1 MSDAANSGSDDIT
14 ASLPEDWKTLL
25 QSEFSSDYFIAL
37 KEFLAQEMKDHQIF
51 PPKEKIFAA
60 FGVTPYAKV
69 KVLLLGQDPYHDD
82 GQAHG
87 LCFSVMPGVRLPP
100 SLRNMFKELDADL
113 GIPCS
118 DNGCLEHWASQGVLL
133 LNTVLTVRAHE
144 AASHQGRGWEK
155 FTDAVIRAVN
165 NRAEPVVFVLW
176 GGHAQKKA
184 ALIDSSRHVVI
195 SGAHP
200 SPLSAYRGF
209 FGSRPFSKINQS
221 LIQSGYTPIDWRI
234 PDSQPQLSLF

>member
-1 MSDAANSGSDDIT
+1 MSDSVNSSGDIT
-14 ASLPEDWKTLL
+14 AALPEDWKTLL
-25 QSEFSSDYFIAL
+25 QGEFSSDYFIAL
-37 KEFLAQEMKDHQIF
+37 QEFMAHEMKNYQVF

-60 FGVTPYAKV
+60 FGLTPYAKV

-87 LCFSVMPGVRLPP
+87 LCFSVMPGVKLPP

-113 GIPCS
+113 KISCS
-118 DNGCLEHWASQGVLL
+118 DNGCLEHWAKQGVLL

-144 AASHQGRGWEK
+144 AASHQGRGWEQ

-209 FGSRPFSKINQS
+209 FGSRPFSKINQA
-221 LIQSGYTPIDWRI
+221 LIQSGYAPVDWKI
-234 PDSQPQLSLF
+234 PDRQPKLSLF

>member
-1 MSDAANSGSDDIT
+1 MFDRVNSGSDDIT
-14 ASLPEDWKTLL
+14 ALFPEDWKNLL
-25 QSEFSSDYFIAL
+25 RDEFSRNYFIEL
-37 KEFLAQEMKDHQIF
+37 QEFLAQEMKKHQVF
-51 PPKEKIFAA
+51 PPKEKIFNA
-60 FGVTPYAKV
+60 FKFTPYAKV

-87 LCFSVMPGVRLPP
+87 LCFSVMPGVKLPP

-118 DNGCLEHWASQGVLL
+118 DNGCLEHWAQQGVML

-144 AASHQGRGWEK
+144 AASHHGYGWEK

-165 NRAEPVVFVLW
+165 NRPEPVVFVLW

-184 ALIDSSRHVVI
+184 ELIDAGRHVVI

-209 FGSRPFSKINQS
+209 FGSRPFSKINQA
-221 LIQSGYTPIDWRI
+221 LIQSGYSPVDWKI

>member
-1 MSDAANSGSDDIT
+1 MSDRVNSSNDIT

-25 QSEFSSDYFIAL
+25 QGEFLRDYFIAL
-37 KEFLAQEMKDHQIF
+37 QEFLALEMRNHQVF
-51 PPKEKIFAA
+51 PPKEKIFTA
-60 FGVTPYAKV
+60 FELTPYVKV

-87 LCFSVMPGVRLPP
+87 LCFSVMPGVKPPP
-100 SLRNMFKELDADL
+100 SLRNMFKELNSDL

-118 DNGCLEHWASQGVLL
+118 DNGCLEYWAKQGVLL
-133 LNTVLTVRAHE
+133 LNTVLTVRTHE
-144 AASHQGRGWEK
+144 AASHQGRGWEH

-165 NRAEPVVFVLW
+165 NSAEPVVFVLW

-184 ALIDSSRHVVI
+184 VLIDNRRHMVI

-221 LIQSGYTPIDWRI
+221 LIQFGYSPIDWMI
-234 PDSQPQLSLF
+234 PGSQPKLPLF